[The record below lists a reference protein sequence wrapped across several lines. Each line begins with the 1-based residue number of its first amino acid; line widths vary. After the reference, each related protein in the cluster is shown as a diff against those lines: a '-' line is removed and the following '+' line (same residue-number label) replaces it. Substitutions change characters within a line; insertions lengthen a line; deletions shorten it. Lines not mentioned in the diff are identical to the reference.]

1 MGWEPIPKLIHT
13 SFPDQGL
20 TSHVPISH
28 LLPFADS
35 GFQVRLFFKG
45 SSFCMR
51 LFKNIHIGLLPPPSE
66 PFASPWTLL
75 LETGGFC
82 HDILKAKGAIAN
94 DFPSC
99 FTFMP
104 FLRLVFL
111 LQIFFTSLG
120 LLI

>member
-51 LFKNIHIGLLPPPSE
+51 LFKNIHIGLLPPHLNHSLVPGH
-66 PFASPWTLL
+66 FCLKQVASVM
-75 LETGGFC
+75 
-82 HDILKAKGAIAN
+82 
-94 DFPSC
+94 
-99 FTFMP
+99 TF
-104 FLRLVFL
+104 
-111 LQIFFTSLG
+111 
-120 LLI
+120 

>member
-51 LFKNIHIGLLPPPSE
+51 LFKNIHIGLPPLPYPIFKHLQKNVVNNVEEKNPR
-66 PFASPWTLL
+66 
-75 LETGGFC
+75 
-82 HDILKAKGAIAN
+82 
-94 DFPSC
+94 
-99 FTFMP
+99 
-104 FLRLVFL
+104 FL
-111 LQIFFTSLG
+111 
-120 LLI
+120 